1 MGRPVK
7 KKPER
12 LCHWIPAYNEQVS
25 VNVVSQALRDAF
37 SLSEAGVSYTFRG
50 GHSCDLVWLRN
61 NALDRAIREGYD
73 WMVQQDADVFSEA
86 PKGPVEAL
94 LRTARETGATM
105 TGALV
110 SMRTDPPRA
119 NVWPVHVGEVFEAD
133 KIGTGLVLINLN
145 KMREWYSD
153 YQGPCFARTYDTDK
167 GVTQKVGLDIYF
179 CYVIR
184 QHGGLV
190 VCDATI
196 PTVHVNGCHRLR
208 YDGAQI
214 PNEAVTSEA
223 NSAA

>member
-1 MGRPVK
+1 VN
-7 KKPER
+7 KKPQR

-25 VNVVSQALRDAF
+25 VNVVSQVLRDAF
-37 SLSEAGVSYTFRG
+37 SCAENGVSYTFRG

-61 NALDRAIREGYD
+61 QALDRAIREGYD

-86 PKGPVEAL
+86 AGGPILDL
-94 LRTARETGATM
+94 LQTAEETGATV

-119 NVWPVHVGEVFEAD
+119 NVWPVHPGEVFEAD

-145 KMREWYSD
+145 KVREWYDD

-167 GVTQKVGLDIYF
+167 GVVQKIGLDVYF
-179 CYVIR
+179 CYVVR
-184 QHGGLV
+184 QHGGLI
-190 VCDATI
+190 VCDARI

-208 YDGAQI
+208 YDGESI
-214 PNEAVTSEA
+214 PYAAVSADEATR
-223 NSAA
+223 AA